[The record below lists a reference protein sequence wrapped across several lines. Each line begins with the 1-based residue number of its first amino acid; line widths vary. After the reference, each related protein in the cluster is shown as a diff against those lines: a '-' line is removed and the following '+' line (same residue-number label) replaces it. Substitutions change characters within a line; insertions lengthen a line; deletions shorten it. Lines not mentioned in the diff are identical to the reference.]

1 MPADLDIWHMIAIG
15 LIFLLWCSYSTILN
29 WFGHGSLN
37 AQLHV
42 VRQKWMRNV
51 MASARENRV
60 IDGLI
65 LGHISGQMSFFGSA
79 TLIVLAGL
87 VGTLAGIGHV
97 HVALQTI
104 PFFPQTSLQL
114 FTLHFA
120 VLTLIMAM
128 TFFSF
133 TYALRKLA
141 YTLAMIGG
149 LPVGPSMDEHSQV
162 MIDQTATV
170 LTESVKSLNFGIRGF
185 YFSVAALF
193 LYAGPTISILVTLAV
208 SVVLYWRQG
217 LSTTALAIERYV
229 DAMVKRGELN

>member
-1 MPADLDIWHMIAIG
+1 MPADLDIWRIAAIA
-15 LIFLLWCSYSTILN
+15 LIFLMWMGYSKILG

-51 MASARENRV
+51 IASSRENRV

-65 LGHISGQMSFFGSA
+65 LGHISGQMSFFGSG

-97 HVALQTI
+97 HTTMQGI
-104 PFFPQTSLQL
+104 SFFPQTSLEL

-149 LPVGPSMDEHSQV
+149 LPVAPSADEHSQV
-162 MIDQTATV
+162 MIDQTAIV
-170 LTESVKSLNFGIRGF
+170 LTEAVKSLNFGIRGY
-185 YFSVAALF
+185 YFAVAALF
-193 LYAGPTISILVTLAV
+193 LFAGPMVSICITLLA
-208 SVVLYWRQG
+208 SGVLYWRQG

-229 DAMVKRGELN
+229 EAMNSRSQ